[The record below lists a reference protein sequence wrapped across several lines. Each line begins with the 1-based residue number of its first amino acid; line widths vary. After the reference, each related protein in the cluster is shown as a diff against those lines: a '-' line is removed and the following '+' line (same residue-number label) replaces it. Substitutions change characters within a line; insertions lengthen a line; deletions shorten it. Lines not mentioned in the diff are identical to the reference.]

1 LKNKHYIDNSF
12 LFNGILEANG
22 IKMSEYEVEIID
34 PEERQKLSDKLT
46 ESVKYERKANI
57 HGACVKL
64 LTDNK
69 DFKDEWEDNF
79 KFMNEDIRPHSK
91 VFALENADK
100 SKICGIEN
108 HRFSN
113 GGKLHIM
120 YDPIGKSSIIQNCD
134 YYGWVKS
141 IALATISDFF
151 EDYHSNHRR
160 YSVHGS
166 TIDYNGHAIAIIGPP
181 GTGKTTL
188 TYGMLQNNDFNYISD
203 DWFFVRLFENAV
215 VIYSSEKNSYI
226 RDDIS
231 DVWKCFA
238 EEINQVKLDK
248 KGRGIAD
255 VNTLFNGRIR
265 ESSTLKKIVLLERNK
280 GKPAFEKLNSDEAL
294 DYMLKNDFCNPH
306 QLIRDE
312 RKFKLRKEFFK
323 ELFLKLD
330 VYLLNTI
337 ETPQE
342 SLDRIKYIAMV

>member
-1 LKNKHYIDNSF
+1 
-12 LFNGILEANG
+12 
-22 IKMSEYEVEIID
+22 MSEYEVEIID
-34 PEERQKLSDKLT
+34 PQKRQKLSDKLT
-46 ESVKYERKANI
+46 ASVKYELKANI

-91 VFALENADK
+91 VFAIEDTDK
-100 SKICGIEN
+100 SKI
-108 HRFSN
+108 
-113 GGKLHIM
+113 LHVM

-166 TIDYNGHAIAIIGPP
+166 TIDYKGHAIAIIGPP

-188 TYGMLQNNDFNYISD
+188 TYGLLQNGDFNYISD
-203 DWFFVRLFENAV
+203 DWFFVRLFENSV

-231 DVWKCFA
+231 YVWKCFA
-238 EEINQVKLDK
+238 EEIDQVKLDK

-280 GKPAFEKLNSDEAL
+280 ENPEFKKLSPDEAL

-306 QLIRDE
+306 QLIRNG

-342 SLDRIKYIAMV
+342 SLDRIKNIAMV